1 MTPTHLRVRYRHQ
14 AARPFYL
21 NNEEVRSV
29 AADVRRQLPAAAD
42 GYRLA
47 GETLLRIETIEI
59 NSACLDV
66 CWSTEY
72 PVTDARGEPVLG
84 VCEYDHRG
92 MPDTALISVN
102 AELTRGKGG
111 LLLGTLAH
119 ELAHAIFDVPGW
131 QVMACR
137 SGMPGDEAIHRVFR
151 AVTVNAGSL
160 APSIPKAGDREFGE
174 WRANEFMGALLVPRD
189 LLAVRLRH
197 HAERIGIPC
206 AAEHGPSALAEQ
218 GPPIAAPGAP
228 ASRRAGV
235 KTAILLS
242 KLAGDF
248 GVSPRFIQ
256 VRLLRY
262 GLATTPQAA
271 PGRPGAL

>member
-21 NNEEVRSV
+21 TNEEVRSV

-42 GYRLA
+42 GYRLS

-72 PVTDARGEPVLG
+72 PVTDTRGEPVLG

-102 AELTRGKGG
+102 AELTRGKEG

-137 SGMPGDEAIHRVFR
+137 SGMPGDEAMHRVFR

-160 APSIPKAGDREFGE
+160 VPSIPKAGDRAFGE

-197 HAERIGIPC
+197 HAEQIGIPC
-206 AAEHGPSALAEQ
+206 AAEHGRMALPEQ
-218 GPPIAAPGAP
+218 GPPIAAAGEP
-228 ASRRAGV
+228 ASGRAGV

-242 KLAGDF
+242 KLAADF

-256 VRLLRY
+256 IRLLRY
-262 GLATTPQAA
+262 GLATDPQAA